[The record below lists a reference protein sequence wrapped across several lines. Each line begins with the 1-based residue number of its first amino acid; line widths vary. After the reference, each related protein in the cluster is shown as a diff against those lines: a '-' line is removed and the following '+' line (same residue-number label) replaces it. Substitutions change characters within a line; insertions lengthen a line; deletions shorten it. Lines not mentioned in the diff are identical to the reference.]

1 MNVAVEFALS
11 GYIVSLID
19 FSISLRSR
27 ASEDTLD
34 KNRGIGLDRI
44 FIGLNRKAQP
54 LCSSG
59 FSLYVLQASF
69 LVYLC

>member
-11 GYIVSLID
+11 GYIVLLID

-27 ASEDTLD
+27 ASEDALD

-44 FIGLNRKAQP
+44 FIGLNRKA
-54 LCSSG
+54 
-59 FSLYVLQASF
+59 
-69 LVYLC
+69 